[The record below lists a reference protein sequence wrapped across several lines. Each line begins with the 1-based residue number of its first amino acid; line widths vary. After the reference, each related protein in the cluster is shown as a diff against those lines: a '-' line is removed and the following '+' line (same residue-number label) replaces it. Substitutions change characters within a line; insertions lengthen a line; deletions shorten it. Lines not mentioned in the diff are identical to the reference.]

1 MPDTT
6 VQLPDGRTLLIPDG
20 TTPDQMAA
28 LRNKLAVKYADP
40 KTGQG
45 MERAAG
51 AKEQTRV
58 GQPVVQAA
66 EQHAANQAKLAE
78 RINRAQRSPTP
89 VTNAVSAVMA
99 PEMSLRSLVGGKLGG
114 AAVGAL
120 ANRID
125 PKYRPYGQLIGGTVG
140 SLGAAA
146 GPTVAG
152 LQLETP
158 NKLDLPLGFKLRTG
172 VEEPPPNYAPEFVE
186 RDATKLNTEFAGEER
201 PAAPFERDATR
212 LNEPYAGEAPPE
224 GWNAKL
230 SDRIKPSPV
239 RTSPFGPTSTS
250 TSSPALAPGGPLPQP
265 ATAQQAFPLRV
276 AERAGKAAK
285 ASPSAPTGVSGSV
298 AKPNDR
304 LVLLPEEAQAEAQ
317 MRGLAQQRAQER
329 GMYYAGEMRPPG
341 TTGPGA
347 KPVNRVPRQ
356 STPTQTPFQ
365 PPLSARVGGETTPL
379 QTETDSLGVRW
390 AVHPETGYRVSIPKS
405 IPDEGIE
412 AYARQKLAE
421 QQQIHQQLTGGQQ

>member
-1 MPDTT
+1 MANDNNTET
-6 VQLPDGRTLLIPDG
+6 VTLRTLQGEVDLIVPKGADEA
-20 TTPDQMAA
+20 TI
-28 LRNKLAVKYADP
+28 RNMVMQRHPELLADP

-45 MERAAG
+45 MERLAG
-51 AKEQTRV
+51 VKEQQRM
-58 GQPVVQAA
+58 GEPIRQAA
-66 EQHAANQAKLAE
+66 AQHEANQAKLAE
-78 RINRAQRSPTP
+78 RMQRASRSPTP
-89 VTNAVSAVMA
+89 FTNAVSAVMA

-114 AAVGAL
+114 AAGGAL

-146 GPTVAG
+146 GPTMAG

-172 VEEPPPNYAPEFVE
+172 VEEPPPTYAPDFV
-186 RDATKLNTEFAGEER
+186 
-201 PAAPFERDATR
+201 ERDATR

-224 GWNAKL
+224 GWNSPL
-230 SDRIKPSPV
+230 SSRIKPSPV
-239 RTSPFGPTSTS
+239 RTSPFGPSSTS
-250 TSSPALAPGGPLPQP
+250 TSSPALAPGGPLPTPAAPQQP
-265 ATAQQAFPLRV
+265 FPLRV

-285 ASPSAPTGVSGSV
+285 ASPAAPEGVSGSV
-298 AKPNDR
+298 GKPNR
-304 LVLLPEEAQAEAQ
+304 RMVLLPEEAQNEAQ
-317 MRGLAQQRAQER
+317 MDRVAGQFAKQA
-329 GMYYAGEMRPPG
+329 GTYYAGEMRPPG

-365 PPLSARVGGETTPL
+365 PPLASRVAGAPL

-390 AVHPETGYRVSIPKS
+390 AIHPDTGYRVSIPKS

-412 AYARQKLAE
+412 AYARPKLAE
-421 QQQIHQQLTGGQQ
+421 QQQIHDQLTGGQQ